1 MLQKI
6 IIFMGGKMKKLIIIL
21 TLFISSVA
29 SAGTLIVN
37 SNQSGAEAAAA
48 LKEYI
53 ADFEAA
59 HPDVKVVLNE
69 FESESYKVAIR
80 NFLTSE
86 TPDVALW
93 FAGNRMK
100 FFVDQDLF
108 RDVSDVWEEYGLYDS
123 MASSRLSVTVDDKQY
138 GVPWGYYQWGMYYR
152 TDIFDKVGLSVPTNF
167 EELVAA
173 CSTLRE
179 NNITPVAI
187 GTRYLWTAAG
197 WFDYLNMRI
206 NGYEFHMDLAAGKV
220 SYEDSRLDM
229 VFDKWAEL
237 IKADCYLEDHA
248 SFGWEDGLTPMING
262 EAAMYLLGN
271 FITGNLNTAGVL
283 DHIDY
288 FQFPKIVDGVPL
300 SEDAP
305 TDTIHIP
312 AGAKNIED
320 AKKFLGF
327 LSNPE
332 AATKWANARSFL
344 SPNSNAEP
352 PSDRFQLKGVNV
364 LNNAYGIAQFFDRD
378 ANPDMAKTAMEGFQE
393 FMVKPDREAKIRARV
408 EKERERIHGPL

>member
-1 MLQKI
+1 MLEKI
-6 IIFMGGKMKKLIIIL
+6 IIFMGGKMKKLIIFL

-237 IKADCYLEDHA
+237 INADCYLEDHA

>member
-1 MLQKI
+1 
-6 IIFMGGKMKKLIIIL
+6 MKKLIIIL

-237 IKADCYLEDHA
+237 INADCYLEDHA

-393 FMVKPDREAKIRARV
+393 FMVKPDREDKIRARL
-408 EKERERIHGPL
+408 EKERERIHGSL

>member
-1 MLQKI
+1 
-6 IIFMGGKMKKLIIIL
+6 MGGKMKRLIIIL

-237 IKADCYLEDHA
+237 INADCYLEDHA

-288 FQFPKIVDGVPL
+288 FQFPKIVDGIPM

>member
-1 MLQKI
+1 MLEKI

>member
-1 MLQKI
+1 MLKKI
-6 IIFMGGKMKKLIIIL
+6 IIFMGGKMKKFFVIL
-21 TLFISSVA
+21 TLFISSIA

-37 SNQSGAEAAAA
+37 SNQSGAESSAA
-48 LKEYI
+48 LKQYI

-59 HPDVKVVLNE
+59 NPDVKVVLNE

-206 NGYEFHMDLAAGKV
+206 NGYEFHMDLTAGKV

-237 IKADCYLEDHA
+237 INADCYLEDHA

-288 FQFPKIVDGVPL
+288 FQFPKIVDGVPM

>member
-1 MLQKI
+1 MLEKI

-37 SNQSGAEAAAA
+37 SNQSGAESSAA
-48 LKEYI
+48 LKQYI

-59 HPDVKVVLNE
+59 NPDVKVVLNE

-206 NGYEFHMDLAAGKV
+206 NGYEFHMDLTAGKV

-237 IKADCYLEDHA
+237 INADCYLEDHA

>member
-1 MLQKI
+1 MLRKI

-37 SNQSGAEAAAA
+37 SNQSGAESSAA
-48 LKEYI
+48 LKQYI

-59 HPDVKVVLNE
+59 NPDVKVVLNE

-206 NGYEFHMDLAAGKV
+206 NGYEFHMDLTAGKV

-237 IKADCYLEDHA
+237 INADCYLEDHA

-288 FQFPKIVDGVPL
+288 FQFPKIVDGVPM

>member
-1 MLQKI
+1 MLRKI

-237 IKADCYLEDHA
+237 INADCYLEDHA

>member
-1 MLQKI
+1 MLEKI

-37 SNQSGAEAAAA
+37 SNQSGAEASAA

-237 IKADCYLEDHA
+237 INADCYLEDHA

>member
-1 MLQKI
+1 MLEKI

-37 SNQSGAEAAAA
+37 SNQSGAESSAA
-48 LKEYI
+48 LKQYI

-59 HPDVKVVLNE
+59 NPDVKVVLNE

-206 NGYEFHMDLAAGKV
+206 NGYEFHMDLTAGKV

-237 IKADCYLEDHA
+237 INADCYLEDHA

-288 FQFPKIVDGVPL
+288 FQFPKIVDGVPM

>member
-1 MLQKI
+1 MLEKI

-237 IKADCYLEDHA
+237 INADCYLEDHA

-288 FQFPKIVDGVPL
+288 FQFPKIVDGVPM

>member
-1 MLQKI
+1 
-6 IIFMGGKMKKLIIIL
+6 MGGKMKKLIIIL

-152 TDIFDKVGLSVPTNF
+152 TDIFDK
-167 EELVAA
+167 
-173 CSTLRE
+173 
-179 NNITPVAI
+179 
-187 GTRYLWTAAG
+187 
-197 WFDYLNMRI
+197 
-206 NGYEFHMDLAAGKV
+206 
-220 SYEDSRLDM
+220 
-229 VFDKWAEL
+229 
-237 IKADCYLEDHA
+237 
-248 SFGWEDGLTPMING
+248 
-262 EAAMYLLGN
+262 LG
-271 FITGNLNTAGVL
+271 
-283 DHIDY
+283 
-288 FQFPKIVDGVPL
+288 
-300 SEDAP
+300 
-305 TDTIHIP
+305 
-312 AGAKNIED
+312 
-320 AKKFLGF
+320 
-327 LSNPE
+327 
-332 AATKWANARSFL
+332 
-344 SPNSNAEP
+344 
-352 PSDRFQLKGVNV
+352 
-364 LNNAYGIAQFFDRD
+364 
-378 ANPDMAKTAMEGFQE
+378 
-393 FMVKPDREAKIRARV
+393 
-408 EKERERIHGPL
+408 

>member
-1 MLQKI
+1 MLKKI
-6 IIFMGGKMKKLIIIL
+6 IIFMGGKMKKLILIL

-37 SNQSGAEAAAA
+37 SNQSGAESSAA
-48 LKEYI
+48 LKQYI

-59 HPDVKVVLNE
+59 NPDVKVVLNE

-206 NGYEFHMDLAAGKV
+206 NGYEFHMDLTAGKV

-237 IKADCYLEDHA
+237 INADCYLEDHA

-288 FQFPKIVDGVPL
+288 FQFPKIVDGVPM

>member
-1 MLQKI
+1 MLKKI

-37 SNQSGAEAAAA
+37 SNQSGAESSAA
-48 LKEYI
+48 LKQYI

-59 HPDVKVVLNE
+59 NPDVKVVLNE

-206 NGYEFHMDLAAGKV
+206 NGYEFHMDLTAGKV

-237 IKADCYLEDHA
+237 INANCYLEDHA

-288 FQFPKIVDGVPL
+288 FQFPKIVDGVPM

>member
-1 MLQKI
+1 MLEKI

-237 IKADCYLEDHA
+237 INADCYLEDHA

>member
-1 MLQKI
+1 
-6 IIFMGGKMKKLIIIL
+6 MKKLIIIL

-187 GTRYLWTAAG
+187 GTRYFWTAAG

-344 SPNSNAEP
+344 SPNSNA
-352 PSDRFQLKGVNV
+352 
-364 LNNAYGIAQFFDRD
+364 
-378 ANPDMAKTAMEGFQE
+378 
-393 FMVKPDREAKIRARV
+393 
-408 EKERERIHGPL
+408 

>member
-1 MLQKI
+1 MLEKI

-21 TLFISSVA
+21 TLFISSIA

-237 IKADCYLEDHA
+237 INADCYLEDHA

-288 FQFPKIVDGVPL
+288 FQFPKIVDGIPM

>member
-1 MLQKI
+1 MLRKI

-37 SNQSGAEAAAA
+37 SNQSGAESSAA
-48 LKEYI
+48 LKQYI

-59 HPDVKVVLNE
+59 NPDVKVVLNE

-206 NGYEFHMDLAAGKV
+206 NGYEFHMDLTAGKV

-237 IKADCYLEDHA
+237 INANCYLEDHA

-288 FQFPKIVDGVPL
+288 FQFPKIVDGVPM

>member
-1 MLQKI
+1 MLEKI

-37 SNQSGAEAAAA
+37 SNQSGAESSAA
-48 LKEYI
+48 LKQYI

-59 HPDVKVVLNE
+59 NPDVKVVLNE

-237 IKADCYLEDHA
+237 INADCYLEDHA

>member
-1 MLQKI
+1 
-6 IIFMGGKMKKLIIIL
+6 MKKLIIIL

-152 TDIFDKVGLSVPTNF
+152 TDIFGRKK
-167 EELVAA
+167 
-173 CSTLRE
+173 TL
-179 NNITPVAI
+179 
-187 GTRYLWTAAG
+187 
-197 WFDYLNMRI
+197 I
-206 NGYEFHMDLAAGKV
+206 NY
-220 SYEDSRLDM
+220 
-229 VFDKWAEL
+229 
-237 IKADCYLEDHA
+237 
-248 SFGWEDGLTPMING
+248 
-262 EAAMYLLGN
+262 
-271 FITGNLNTAGVL
+271 
-283 DHIDY
+283 
-288 FQFPKIVDGVPL
+288 
-300 SEDAP
+300 
-305 TDTIHIP
+305 
-312 AGAKNIED
+312 
-320 AKKFLGF
+320 
-327 LSNPE
+327 
-332 AATKWANARSFL
+332 
-344 SPNSNAEP
+344 
-352 PSDRFQLKGVNV
+352 
-364 LNNAYGIAQFFDRD
+364 
-378 ANPDMAKTAMEGFQE
+378 
-393 FMVKPDREAKIRARV
+393 
-408 EKERERIHGPL
+408 

>member
-1 MLQKI
+1 MLEKI

-206 NGYEFHMDLAAGKV
+206 NGYEFHMDLTAGKV

-237 IKADCYLEDHA
+237 INADCYLEDHA

-288 FQFPKIVDGVPL
+288 FQFPKIVDGIPM

>member
-1 MLQKI
+1 
-6 IIFMGGKMKKLIIIL
+6 MKKLIIIL

-206 NGYEFHMDLAAGKV
+206 NGYEFHMDLDAFKV
-220 SYEDSRLDM
+220 SYED
-229 VFDKWAEL
+229 
-237 IKADCYLEDHA
+237 
-248 SFGWEDGLTPMING
+248 
-262 EAAMYLLGN
+262 
-271 FITGNLNTAGVL
+271 
-283 DHIDY
+283 
-288 FQFPKIVDGVPL
+288 
-300 SEDAP
+300 
-305 TDTIHIP
+305 
-312 AGAKNIED
+312 
-320 AKKFLGF
+320 
-327 LSNPE
+327 
-332 AATKWANARSFL
+332 
-344 SPNSNAEP
+344 
-352 PSDRFQLKGVNV
+352 
-364 LNNAYGIAQFFDRD
+364 
-378 ANPDMAKTAMEGFQE
+378 
-393 FMVKPDREAKIRARV
+393 
-408 EKERERIHGPL
+408 

>member
-1 MLQKI
+1 
-6 IIFMGGKMKKLIIIL
+6 
-21 TLFISSVA
+21 
-29 SAGTLIVN
+29 
-37 SNQSGAEAAAA
+37 
-48 LKEYI
+48 
-53 ADFEAA
+53 
-59 HPDVKVVLNE
+59 
-69 FESESYKVAIR
+69 
-80 NFLTSE
+80 
-86 TPDVALW
+86 
-93 FAGNRMK
+93 
-100 FFVDQDLF
+100 
-108 RDVSDVWEEYGLYDS
+108 
-123 MASSRLSVTVDDKQY
+123 
-138 GVPWGYYQWGMYYR
+138 
-152 TDIFDKVGLSVPTNF
+152 
-167 EELVAA
+167 
-173 CSTLRE
+173 
-179 NNITPVAI
+179 
-187 GTRYLWTAAG
+187 
-197 WFDYLNMRI
+197 
-206 NGYEFHMDLAAGKV
+206 MDLAAGKV

-237 IKADCYLEDHA
+237 INADCYLEDHA

>member
-1 MLQKI
+1 MLEKI

-206 NGYEFHMDLAAGKV
+206 NGYEFHMDLTAGKV

-237 IKADCYLEDHA
+237 INADCYLEDHA

-288 FQFPKIVDGVPL
+288 FQFPKIVDGVPM

>member
-1 MLQKI
+1 MLKKI

-237 IKADCYLEDHA
+237 INADCYLEDHA

>member
-1 MLQKI
+1 MLEKI

-206 NGYEFHMDLAAGKV
+206 NGYEFHMDLTAGKV

-237 IKADCYLEDHA
+237 INADCYLEDHA

>member
-1 MLQKI
+1 MLEKI

-48 LKEYI
+48 LKEYV

-69 FESESYKVAIR
+69 FGSESYKVAIR

-237 IKADCYLEDHA
+237 INADCYLEDHA

-288 FQFPKIVDGVPL
+288 FQFPKIVDGVPM

>member
-1 MLQKI
+1 MLEKI
-6 IIFMGGKMKKLIIIL
+6 IIFMGGKMKKLLIIL

-37 SNQSGAEAAAA
+37 SNQSGAEASAA
-48 LKEYI
+48 LKQYI

-86 TPDVALW
+86 TPDVATW

-108 RDVSDVWEEYGLYDS
+108 MDVSDVWEEYGLYDS

-237 IKADCYLEDHA
+237 INADCYLEDHA

>member
-1 MLQKI
+1 
-6 IIFMGGKMKKLIIIL
+6 MKKLIIIL

-237 IKADCYLEDHA
+237 INADCYLEDHA

-271 FITGNLNTAGVL
+271 IITGNLNTAGGL

-408 EKERERIHGPL
+408 EKERERIHGSL